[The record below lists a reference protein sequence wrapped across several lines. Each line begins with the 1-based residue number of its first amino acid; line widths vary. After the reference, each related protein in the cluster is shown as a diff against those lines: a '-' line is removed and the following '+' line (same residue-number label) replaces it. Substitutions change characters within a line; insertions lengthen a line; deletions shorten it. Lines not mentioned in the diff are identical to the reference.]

1 VAPVSHKVL
10 GSSLLFGFQSTCV
23 ETKAT

>member
-10 GSSLLFGFQSTCV
+10 GSSLLFGFQFDVCRD
-23 ETKAT
+23 